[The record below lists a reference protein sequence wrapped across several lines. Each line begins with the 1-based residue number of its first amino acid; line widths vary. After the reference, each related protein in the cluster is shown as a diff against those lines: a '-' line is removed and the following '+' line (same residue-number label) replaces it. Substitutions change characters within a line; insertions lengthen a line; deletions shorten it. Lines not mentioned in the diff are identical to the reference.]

1 MLQAKREEVRKL
13 EKKKEDLQ
21 KMIEEDE
28 RREAEK
34 AGLEGGSDGLDE
46 EADAEREEEKEITKL
61 KRMMEK
67 MGMHVPWGMGGGQMR
82 AGGNGGKIIFEERH
96 FRRMEKYDGGEG
108 KWEKWWFDL
117 TTVIG
122 GVDQELERVLVE
134 VTDPTTK
141 VETKEE
147 MVRVVGME
155 LLGKYSGGLFTAYLR

>member
-1 MLQAKREEVRKL
+1 
-13 EKKKEDLQ
+13 
-21 KMIEEDE
+21 
-28 RREAEK
+28 
-34 AGLEGGSDGLDE
+34 
-46 EADAEREEEKEITKL
+46 
-61 KRMMEK
+61 MMEK
-67 MGMHVPWGMGGGQMR
+67 MDMHVPWGMGGGQMR
-82 AGGNGGKIIFEERH
+82 AGGNGGKIILEERH

-147 MVRVVGME
+147 MERVVGME
-155 LLGKYSGGLFTAYLR
+155 LLGKYSGGLFTAISSLTTGEASTVVRGTVSKEEGKCGFRAVRKLMMRFIIRRRPRSYSRCWGRW

>member
-1 MLQAKREEVRKL
+1 
-13 EKKKEDLQ
+13 
-21 KMIEEDE
+21 
-28 RREAEK
+28 
-34 AGLEGGSDGLDE
+34 
-46 EADAEREEEKEITKL
+46 
-61 KRMMEK
+61 
-67 MGMHVPWGMGGGQMR
+67 MR
-82 AGGNGGKIIFEERH
+82 AGGNGGKIILEERH

-147 MVRVVGME
+147 MERVVGME
-155 LLGKYSGGLFTAYLR
+155 LLGKYSGGLFTAITSLTTGEASTVVRGAVSKEERKCGFRAVWKLMMRFNPKTPAKLFKMLGEALSPGGGGEARERGTEVD